1 MEQVRQMLDGL
12 ISRAKEVLTID
23 PDNRAA
29 LKAKRLAEAEKR
41 ALQDEY
47 FAHAE
52 KAMDNLRA
60 AKKTPQLSRPRARRK
75 SRGSAFD
82 FEG

>member
-23 PDNRAA
+23 PDDRAA

-41 ALQDEY
+41 TLQDE
-47 FAHAE
+47 
-52 KAMDNLRA
+52 
-60 AKKTPQLSRPRARRK
+60 
-75 SRGSAFD
+75 
-82 FEG
+82 